1 MPTLQARHGFDYTF
15 AGMASATLN
24 TAYMTGALL
33 LGAFGRRLPAK
44 RWFVLSVSCCA
55 MLLALLPL
63 APGPYAMLAA
73 FIPLGMASAVS
84 WSSAVG
90 FVNGLARIQRRAL
103 ILTLGASGG
112 SWGMLTIGLMTGY
125 GTKLMPPDW
134 FWSVGAAFTLVGL
147 AVLLPLMKEEAA
159 SASARAAPA
168 TPPVPR
174 WAGRQPRVASLA
186 IALSGLLGATAVPFT
201 TYLSAYLTN
210 EIGRPEAV
218 SSAVWQ
224 VLGITG
230 ALSGLCIGSF
240 ADRYDY
246 RKIIAVIFL
255 AFAVACAFLSF
266 APSSSYISLAG
277 IGHGIALNPFWGLI
291 AAYISFFFAPAET
304 MRIDAMGL
312 AAFGLA
318 SGLANWSIGTWA
330 DNGGSLGAVYAVLAA
345 GTVAMAGL
353 LTTAPNPDRTKT
365 EASHERTV

>member
-1 MPTLQARHGFDYTF
+1 
-15 AGMASATLN
+15 MASATLN

-55 MLLALLPL
+55 LLLALLPL

-159 SASARAAPA
+159 SASRARARPPRA
-168 TPPVPR
+168 TL
-174 WAGRQPRVASLA
+174 GRQAAARGQPGHRPVRPAGCHGRAVHHLPER
-186 IALSGLLGATAVPFT
+186 LSH
-201 TYLSAYLTN
+201 
-210 EIGRPEAV
+210 
-218 SSAVWQ
+218 Q
-224 VLGITG
+224 
-230 ALSGLCIGSF
+230 
-240 ADRYDY
+240 
-246 RKIIAVIFL
+246 
-255 AFAVACAFLSF
+255 
-266 APSSSYISLAG
+266 
-277 IGHGIALNPFWGLI
+277 
-291 AAYISFFFAPAET
+291 
-304 MRIDAMGL
+304 
-312 AAFGLA
+312 
-318 SGLANWSIGTWA
+318 
-330 DNGGSLGAVYAVLAA
+330 
-345 GTVAMAGL
+345 
-353 LTTAPNPDRTKT
+353 
-365 EASHERTV
+365 

>member
-1 MPTLQARHGFDYTF
+1 
-15 AGMASATLN
+15 
-24 TAYMTGALL
+24 MTGALL

-55 MLLALLPL
+55 LLLALLL

-159 SASARAAPA
+159 SASRARRP
-168 TPPVPR
+168 PRPVPR

-230 ALSGLCIGSF
+230 ALSASASAALPTVTTTARSSPSYSW
-240 ADRYDY
+240 R
-246 RKIIAVIFL
+246 
-255 AFAVACAFLSF
+255 SPWP
-266 APSSSYISLAG
+266 APSFPSHPVPPTSR
-277 IGHGIALNPFWGLI
+277 W
-291 AAYISFFFAPAET
+291 PASDT
-304 MRIDAMGL
+304 
-312 AAFGLA
+312 A
-318 SGLANWSIGTWA
+318 S
-330 DNGGSLGAVYAVLAA
+330 
-345 GTVAMAGL
+345 
-353 LTTAPNPDRTKT
+353 R
-365 EASHERTV
+365 

>member
-1 MPTLQARHGFDYTF
+1 M
-15 AGMASATLN
+15 
-24 TAYMTGALL
+24 
-33 LGAFGRRLPAK
+33 
-44 RWFVLSVSCCA
+44 
-55 MLLALLPL
+55 
-63 APGPYAMLAA
+63 
-73 FIPLGMASAVS
+73 
-84 WSSAVG
+84 
-90 FVNGLARIQRRAL
+90 
-103 ILTLGASGG
+103 
-112 SWGMLTIGLMTGY
+112 
-125 GTKLMPPDW
+125 
-134 FWSVGAAFTLVGL
+134 
-147 AVLLPLMKEEAA
+147 
-159 SASARAAPA
+159 
-168 TPPVPR
+168 
-174 WAGRQPRVASLA
+174 
-186 IALSGLLGATAVPFT
+186 PFT

-318 SGLANWSIGTWA
+318 SGLAMVDRHLGRQRRLAGRGIRRPSRRDRGHGRPA
-330 DNGGSLGAVYAVLAA
+330 D
-345 GTVAMAGL
+345 
-353 LTTAPNPDRTKT
+353 DR
-365 EASHERTV
+365 SQS

>member
-1 MPTLQARHGFDYTF
+1 
-15 AGMASATLN
+15 
-24 TAYMTGALL
+24 
-33 LGAFGRRLPAK
+33 
-44 RWFVLSVSCCA
+44 
-55 MLLALLPL
+55 
-63 APGPYAMLAA
+63 
-73 FIPLGMASAVS
+73 
-84 WSSAVG
+84 
-90 FVNGLARIQRRAL
+90 
-103 ILTLGASGG
+103 
-112 SWGMLTIGLMTGY
+112 MLTIGLMTGY

-168 TPPVPR
+168 TPVPR

-291 AAYISFFFAPAET
+291 AAYISFSSRPPKRCASTRWAWRPSAWPAAWPVVD
-304 MRIDAMGL
+304 RHLGRQRRL
-312 AAFGLA
+312 AGRGIRRP
-318 SGLANWSIGTWA
+318 SRRDRGHGRPA
-330 DNGGSLGAVYAVLAA
+330 D
-345 GTVAMAGL
+345 
-353 LTTAPNPDRTKT
+353 DR
-365 EASHERTV
+365 SQS